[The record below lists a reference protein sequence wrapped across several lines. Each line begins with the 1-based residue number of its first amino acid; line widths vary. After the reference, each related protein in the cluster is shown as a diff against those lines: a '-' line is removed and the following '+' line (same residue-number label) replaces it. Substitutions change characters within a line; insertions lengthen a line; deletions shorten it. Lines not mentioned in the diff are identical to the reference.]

1 MINQHPSPLS
11 DLLQDRAATTWP
23 EVRAFAEPPERG
35 GWSDAS
41 SVQRLADAALSDRSP
56 TDVR

>member
-11 DLLQDRAATTWP
+11 DLLQDRAATAWP

-35 GWSDAS
+35 GWSEGSPAR
-41 SVQRLADAALSDRSP
+41 RLPDAALPDRTP
-56 TDVR
+56 TDAR